1 MALKERFP
9 WVRVSAVV
17 ALVVVVIVASL
28 RIPDFEHAPAS
39 ETVLPTVG
47 LTQIGPDASA
57 ELLAEQLAA
66 YDPTPM
72 FIPSPMTSSDPGIK
86 EEAQAGTGGPFEP
99 LAPDLTKTGPLRFAA
114 PVPVPAGPVEGLRLT
129 ERTEAALALG
139 RTELAGEGLSIRAG
153 QIEAIAVDSGRI
165 VFTLNMPAAPDMPR
179 ADWQPLELMGAVT
192 RAGLVG
198 ELVVTIS
205 SGSEEI
211 DGFFRSHLAK
221 NVRIDARLRPGF
233 YVFQVG
239 P

>member
-1 MALKERFP
+1 MASKERFP

-17 ALVVVVIVASL
+17 ALAVVVTVAGL
-28 RIPDFEHAPAS
+28 RLPDFERVPES
-39 ETVLPTVG
+39 KTVLPRVG

-72 FIPSPMTSSDPGIK
+72 FLPSPMTGSDPGIK
-86 EEAQAGTGGPFEP
+86 EEAQAGTGGPFAP

-139 RTELAGEGLSIRAG
+139 RMELVGEGLSIRAG
-153 QIEAIAVDSGRI
+153 QVEAIAVDTGRI
-165 VFTLNMPAAPDMPR
+165 VFTLSMPAAPDMPR
-179 ADWQPLELMGAVT
+179 SDWQPLELMGAIT

-198 ELVVTIS
+198 ELVVISS

-211 DGFFRSHLAK
+211 DGFFRFHLAK
-221 NVRIDARLRPGF
+221 NMRIDARLRPGVYAF
-233 YVFQVG
+233 RVG